1 MVQLGVTG
9 GIGSGKSTLAGMLA
23 QRGAAWIDADR
34 IARGV
39 TAPGGAAIPAI
50 RQAFGD
56 ALIDASGAL
65 DRARMRA
72 LVFAQPAARQ
82 QLEAIVHPLVGQQ
95 TAAQAAA
102 AAAQGVRLAVFD
114 IPLLAE
120 SGRWPARLD
129 AVAVVDCTPE
139 TQLQRTM
146 ARSGLDRAT
155 VQGIMASQASRAQ
168 RRAVADIVVCNDVP
182 SLQELQAQADRIAAW
197 FGL

>member
-1 MVQLGVTG
+1 MVRLGVTG
-9 GIGSGKSTLAGMLA
+9 GIGSGKSTLADMLA

-50 RQAFGD
+50 RQTFGD

-72 LVFAQPAARQ
+72 LVFAQPSARQ
-82 QLEAIVHPLVGQQ
+82 QLEAIVHPLVGHQ
-95 TAAQAAA
+95 TAAQATA

-120 SGRWPARLD
+120 SGHWTARLD

-139 TQLQRTM
+139 TQLLRTM

>member
-1 MVQLGVTG
+1 MVRLGVTG

-50 RQAFGD
+50 RQTFGD

-72 LVFAQPAARQ
+72 LVFAQPSARQ
-82 QLEAIVHPLVGQQ
+82 QLEAIVHPLVSHQ
-95 TAAQAAA
+95 TAAQATA

-120 SGRWPARLD
+120 SGHWPARLN

-146 ARSGLDRAT
+146 ARSGLDRTT

-182 SLQELQAQADRIAAW
+182 SLQELQAQADWIAAW